1 MTSRLAPVI
10 DEATSAPRILVV
22 DDDWLIRDLIS
33 TVLREDGAVVAE
45 AADADEA
52 WKHLTAGSPVD
63 LVFTDHNMPGSMNGA
78 QLAALIRRELPGV
91 DVVVVS
97 GDWQSVE
104 WREPVLPKPYHPEK
118 TAAELARRALIA
130 RRKHESGIAATVR

>member
-1 MTSRLAPVI
+1 M
-10 DEATSAPRILVV
+10 
-22 DDDWLIRDLIS
+22 IRDLIS
-33 TVLREDGAVVAE
+33 TVCAKTAPLSREP
-45 AADADEA
+45 ADADEA
-52 WKHLTAGSPVD
+52 SKYLTAGSPVN

-78 QLAALIRRELPGV
+78 QLAALIRREPPGV